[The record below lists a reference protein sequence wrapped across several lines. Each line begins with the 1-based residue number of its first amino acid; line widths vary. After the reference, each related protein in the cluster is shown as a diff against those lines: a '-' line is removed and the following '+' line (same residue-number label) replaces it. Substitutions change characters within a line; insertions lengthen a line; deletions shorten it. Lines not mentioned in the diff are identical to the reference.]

1 MLLLK
6 KLFSSGKPA
15 VQPELSDRTED
26 DTIRGLTPE
35 TVDRIMRAADSGDT
49 RDQCRLA
56 LNVLEKN
63 ADIMQAMA
71 TRKNAVIGCQWH
83 LDPGDQSSA
92 AREAA
97 ERLEKILRE
106 TGEGDDVDSF
116 EDLMEDL
123 LGALLPGFAVSEILW
138 TPGGGIAGFHHIRQS
153 QFTFVDSFTPKLV
166 TGNHP
171 EGEVIDRR
179 RIIYHK
185 VRIHGSDPV
194 RGGLIRPLAWLHCFK
209 SVNEKDLLAFIE
221 RYGMPFIAGMVDPT
235 TFEKEK
241 NLLKR
246 LILNFGSSGGG
257 VFTKNVELKLLECT
271 GRGEAFFQLL
281 QYLEAAVNKVILGQ
295 TASSGESA
303 GLSKGDAQSKVR
315 QDILEADCRTLQ
327 RVINTQLIKPWTR
340 YNCGEVAPPQL
351 VIDCAAPED
360 SLQNANV
367 IKVLHDAGWRADQ
380 EEICKKFSMKL
391 TPIQNDAPAV
401 PLDAAAPPAQNA
413 TEDSA
418 RTLNLKQKYD
428 AMGVAIRAGLLTATP
443 EIEAQTR
450 SELGLPAMSPEVKKA
465 WEATGG
471 IRQPITLKSAESE
484 AVNDALN
491 VDDGK
496 PQVQAM
502 GAEDPE
508 DSPVEKWLGPVARK
522 IDALTAEDLSGDEFR
537 KNLTSLANDAG
548 FGDSGDFE
556 DLLQNIICAG
566 ITAGYEKNRRKRR

>member
-1 MLLLK
+1 M
-6 KLFSSGKPA
+6 
-15 VQPELSDRTED
+15 
-26 DTIRGLTPE
+26 
-35 TVDRIMRAADSGDT
+35 
-49 RDQCRLA
+49 
-56 LNVLEKN
+56 
-63 ADIMQAMA
+63 
-71 TRKNAVIGCQWH
+71 
-83 LDPGDQSSA
+83 
-92 AREAA
+92 
-97 ERLEKILRE
+97 
-106 TGEGDDVDSF
+106 
-116 EDLMEDL
+116 
-123 LGALLPGFAVSEILW
+123 
-138 TPGGGIAGFHHIRQS
+138 
-153 QFTFVDSFTPKLV
+153 
-166 TGNHP
+166 
-171 EGEVIDRR
+171 
-179 RIIYHK
+179 
-185 VRIHGSDPV
+185 

>member
-1 MLLLK
+1 M
-6 KLFSSGKPA
+6 
-15 VQPELSDRTED
+15 
-26 DTIRGLTPE
+26 
-35 TVDRIMRAADSGDT
+35 
-49 RDQCRLA
+49 
-56 LNVLEKN
+56 
-63 ADIMQAMA
+63 
-71 TRKNAVIGCQWH
+71 
-83 LDPGDQSSA
+83 
-92 AREAA
+92 
-97 ERLEKILRE
+97 
-106 TGEGDDVDSF
+106 
-116 EDLMEDL
+116 
-123 LGALLPGFAVSEILW
+123 
-138 TPGGGIAGFHHIRQS
+138 
-153 QFTFVDSFTPKLV
+153 
-166 TGNHP
+166 
-171 EGEVIDRR
+171 
-179 RIIYHK
+179 
-185 VRIHGSDPV
+185 

-271 GRGEAFFQLL
+271 GKGEAFFQLL

-327 RVINTQLIKPWTR
+327 RVINTQLLKPWTR

-367 IKVLHDAGWRADQ
+367 IKVLHDAGWQADQ

-391 TPIQNDAPAV
+391 TPIQNDAPAM
-401 PLDAAAPPAQNA
+401 A
-413 TEDSA
+413 
-418 RTLNLKQKYD
+418 
-428 AMGVAIRAGLLTATP
+428 
-443 EIEAQTR
+443 
-450 SELGLPAMSPEVKKA
+450 
-465 WEATGG
+465 
-471 IRQPITLKSAESE
+471 
-484 AVNDALN
+484 
-491 VDDGK
+491 

-508 DSPVEKWLGPVARK
+508 DSPVETWLGPVARK
-522 IDALTAEDLSGDEFR
+522 IDALTAEDLSEDEFK

>member
-1 MLLLK
+1 M
-6 KLFSSGKPA
+6 
-15 VQPELSDRTED
+15 
-26 DTIRGLTPE
+26 
-35 TVDRIMRAADSGDT
+35 
-49 RDQCRLA
+49 
-56 LNVLEKN
+56 
-63 ADIMQAMA
+63 
-71 TRKNAVIGCQWH
+71 
-83 LDPGDQSSA
+83 
-92 AREAA
+92 
-97 ERLEKILRE
+97 
-106 TGEGDDVDSF
+106 
-116 EDLMEDL
+116 
-123 LGALLPGFAVSEILW
+123 
-138 TPGGGIAGFHHIRQS
+138 
-153 QFTFVDSFTPKLV
+153 
-166 TGNHP
+166 
-171 EGEVIDRR
+171 
-179 RIIYHK
+179 
-185 VRIHGSDPV
+185 

-271 GRGEAFFQLL
+271 GKGEAFFQLL

-327 RVINTQLIKPWTR
+327 RVINTQLLKPWTR

-367 IKVLHDAGWRADQ
+367 IKVLHDAGWQADQ
-380 EEICKKFSMKL
+380 EEICKKFNMKL
-391 TPIQNDAPAV
+391 TPIQNDMPAV
-401 PLDAAAPPAQNA
+401 PLDAAAPPVQNA

-450 SELGLPAMSPEVKKA
+450 SELGLPEMSPEVQKA

-496 PQVQAM
+496 QQVQAM

-522 IDALTAEDLSGDEFR
+522 IDALTAEDLSEDEFK

-548 FGDSGDFE
+548 FGNSGDFE